1 MAALPGSFSPI
12 HNPQTHFLSGS
23 FKPDRCLLNISSN
36 DPSSGPTFQGK
47 AKLTTY
53 KRRFTVRAGGDGG
66 KPSSASIFVGGFV
79 LGGIVVGA
87 LGCIYAPQI
96 SKALTGT
103 DRKDLMRK
111 LPKFIY
117 DEEKALE
124 RTRKILTE
132 KIAQLNSAI
141 DDVSAQLRADDA
153 PNGAAV
159 NSDEV
164 EASI

>member
-1 MAALPGSFSPI
+1 MAALSSSLI
-12 HNPQTHFLSGS
+12 SVRNSQTHSLSGLS
-23 FKPDRCLLNISSN
+23 LMEVNQCLSSRKLFISTN
-36 DPSSGPTFQGK
+36 YQTK
-47 AKLTTY
+47 AKVLKY
-53 KRRFTVRAGGDGG
+53 GRSFTVQASGDGG
-66 KPSSASIFVGGFV
+66 RPSTASIFVGGFV
-79 LGGIVVGA
+79 LGGIVVGT

-96 SKALTGT
+96 SKALTGA

-132 KIAQLNSAI
+132 KIAQLNAAI
-141 DDVSAQLRADDA
+141 DDVSSQLRTDDA

-159 NSDEV
+159 NPDELKP
-164 EASI
+164 SL

>member
-1 MAALPGSFSPI
+1 MSAMANSVVSLQQTRSQFFSGNSIMQVEQCLSSSNMCFGTTLKSNQQPLKCKKSLIVKASGNSGRPGS
-12 HNPQTHFLSGS
+12 
-23 FKPDRCLLNISSN
+23 
-36 DPSSGPTFQGK
+36 
-47 AKLTTY
+47 
-53 KRRFTVRAGGDGG
+53 AG
-66 KPSSASIFVGGFV
+66 IFVGGFV

-87 LGCIYAPQI
+87 LGAIYAPQI
-96 SKALTGT
+96 SKALAGA

-132 KIAQLNSAI
+132 KIEQLNSAI
-141 DDVSAQLRADDA
+141 DDVSSQLRADDA

-159 NSDEV
+159 TPDEL

>member
-1 MAALPGSFSPI
+1 MAAVSSALVSVSKR
-12 HNPQTHFLSGS
+12 QTQFLTGPPLMQVDHCLSS
-23 FKPDRCLLNISSN
+23 RNLSISTSYQRKPKALQRCRQFTI
-36 DPSSGPTFQGK
+36 K
-47 AKLTTY
+47 AS
-53 KRRFTVRAGGDGG
+53 GDGG
-66 KPSSASIFVGGFV
+66 RPSSAGLFVSGFV

-87 LGCIYAPQI
+87 LGCVYAPQI
-96 SKALTGT
+96 SKALAGA

-132 KIAQLNSAI
+132 KIDQLNSAI
-141 DDVSAQLRADDA
+141 DDISAQLRADDT

-159 NSDEV
+159 SQDEL

>member
-1 MAALPGSFSPI
+1 MATLPRSFSPI
-12 HNPQTHFLSGS
+12 QNPQTHFLSGPL
-23 FKPDRCLLNISSN
+23 KPPTYQCFLKVSSS
-36 DPSSGPTFQGK
+36 DSSLGTTSCGK
-47 AKLTTY
+47 VKLETN
-53 KRRFTVRAGGDGG
+53 KSGDVGR
-66 KPSSASIFVGGFV
+66 PNTASIFVGGFV
-79 LGGIVVGA
+79 LGGIVVGT

-96 SKALTGT
+96 SKALAGA
-103 DRKDLMRK
+103 DRKDLMRR

-153 PNGAAV
+153 PNANGAAV

>member
-1 MAALPGSFSPI
+1 MNALASVRSPKSPFLPGTSLVQADKCLSSNNLAFIPTSQRSTKILKCRRSFKIQASGDGRG
-12 HNPQTHFLSGS
+12 SGS
-23 FKPDRCLLNISSN
+23 
-36 DPSSGPTFQGK
+36 T
-47 AKLTTY
+47 
-53 KRRFTVRAGGDGG
+53 
-66 KPSSASIFVGGFV
+66 SIFVGGFV
-79 LGGIVVGA
+79 LGGLLVGA

-96 SKALTGT
+96 SKALAGA

-141 DDVSAQLRADDA
+141 DDVSAQLHADDE
-153 PNGAAV
+153 PNGAAIT
-159 NSDEV
+159 SDEL